1 MSTPHDTGYRALFSH
16 AKSIEDLIRGYVHDP
31 WLQQLDFTTLEQ
43 IPSNY
48 VSDTF
53 EQRAND
59 VVWRVKVNQFD
70 WVYLYVMVEF
80 QSSNDNDMALRVM
93 TYTGLLWQHLKKNG
107 QIPPGHRY
115 PPVLPIVLYNGGQRW
130 TAPVE
135 LADLIV
141 PTEGLLATFQP
152 NMRYLIIDEGRIM
165 AEGVLAERNLIS
177 AIIQIEHPPSASV
190 IGNVVEKLK
199 DVLDGKPELQR
210 DVGTW
215 IRSVFSRSPDR
226 AILLPHVENLKE
238 MGMTLHEVLAK
249 ELKESWQVGLDAG
262 IEKGREEGI
271 EKGIER
277 GIEKG
282 IEKGRGAAMA
292 TTLKRLLTKRF
303 GPAAVSAAV
312 VERIDSA
319 DPAHLEVWLERVLD
333 AANVEAVLTD
343 A

>member
-1 MSTPHDTGYRALFSH
+1 MSTPHDTGYRLLFSH

-59 VVWRVKVNQFD
+59 VVWRVKVNQVD

-93 TYTGLLWQHLKKNG
+93 IYTGLLWQHLKKNG

-115 PPVLPIVLYNGGQRW
+115 PPVLPIVLYNGAERW

-165 AEGVLAERNLIS
+165 VEGHLAERNLIS

-190 IGNVVEKLK
+190 VGTVVAMLK
-199 DVLDGKPELQR
+199 DVLDVKPELQR
-210 DVGTW
+210 DLVTW

-226 AILLPHVENLKE
+226 AILLPHIENLKE

-249 ELKESWQVGLDAG
+249 ELKESWQVGLDEG
-262 IEKGREEGI
+262 IEKGREEGR
-271 EKGIER
+271 EE
-277 GIEKG
+277 
-282 IEKGRGAAMA
+282 AMSK
-292 TTLKRLLTKRF
+292 TLRRLLTKRF
-303 GPAAVSAAV
+303 GTAAVSASV

-319 DPAHLEVWLERVLD
+319 NLAQLEVWLERVLD